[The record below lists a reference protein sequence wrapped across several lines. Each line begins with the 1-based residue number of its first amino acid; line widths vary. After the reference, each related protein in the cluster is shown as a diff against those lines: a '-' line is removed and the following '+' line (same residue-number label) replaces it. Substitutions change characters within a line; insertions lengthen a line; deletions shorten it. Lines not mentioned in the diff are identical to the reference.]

1 MPARF
6 TRRPLVLSLL
16 ALHGATAFA
25 EEAATAPATPTP
37 AVVPAPANVQ
47 ALDAITVSA
56 RAENEYKVEQAS
68 SPKYTAP
75 LRDTPQTVQVVPK
88 RVIEE
93 QGQLT
98 LREML
103 SNVPG
108 ITFGAA
114 EGGNGFG
121 DNITL
126 RGARIDND
134 IQVDGIR
141 DSAQT
146 ARVDPFNLEQL
157 EVVKGASSVYSGAGA
172 VSGTV
177 NMVSKTARADDFVRL
192 GAGVGT
198 DEYYR
203 ATVDANHALSDTAAL
218 RLNVMAHR
226 NESPDRDEVKSER
239 WGIAPSLALGLG
251 TDLRLT
257 LNYVHQENE
266 RIPDRGILWRRPTGE
281 VGEPVPVDKSTYF
294 GWANTDREE
303 AVVDTFTAVVE
314 HDVSKQV
321 SIRNT
326 TRLARTDNFSS
337 LATLNGLVC
346 IDGEPFNATGTCPVA
361 GGDTFSMTGV
371 PGNIRDDLTKVMA
384 NITDVTWK
392 FNTGG
397 VAHTLVTGFALTEE
411 DFERE
416 GWQARTPTNGALP
429 GSVVRDLNDPDP
441 AYDIPFR
448 YFRGGNQVEADVS
461 NRALYVFDTLEFG
474 AHWQLNAGVRYE
486 RNEASYH
493 TDNITVATGEVATTS
508 EAEVGDDLVSSRIGV
523 VYKPVESGS
532 IYAAVGNALTP
543 SATSVVTSC
552 TAIGNNQYCG
562 LDPEETTSYEVGT
575 KWDLFDSRLSL
586 SGALFRNERNSY
598 RVNSADTS
606 EPQKLDGENYVEGI
620 ELGASGKI
628 TDQWAVYAGYS
639 FMDSAVLQGA
649 SDEALEDTQ
658 KDYEVPNTPR
668 HTGNVW
674 TTYLLPGGI
683 ELGYGLRHI
692 GSYKTEAA
700 SITATVP
707 RSTVHNAMIGYRVTR
722 NVFARLNVNNLTDET
737 YWTSVRSHGWG
748 HPGEGRSAV
757 LSVDVTL

>member
-1 MPARF
+1 MCARF
-6 TRRPLVLSLL
+6 TRSPLVLSLI
-16 ALHGATAFA
+16 ALHGSPVLAD
-25 EEAATAPATPTP
+25 EAAPATPVP
-37 AVVPAPANVQ
+37 AVVPVPS
-47 ALDAITVSA
+47 AIQSLEAVTVT
-56 RAENEYKVEQAS
+56 AEADNDYKVDHAS

-75 LRDTPQTVQVVPK
+75 LRDTPQSVQVVPK

-98 LREML
+98 LREIL

-126 RGARIDND
+126 RGSRIDND

-177 NMVSKTARADDFVRL
+177 NMVSKTAKADDFVRL

-203 ATVDANHALSDTAAL
+203 ATVDANRALSDTAAL

-226 NESPDRDEVKSER
+226 NESPDRDEVSASR

-257 LNYVHQENE
+257 VNYVHQENE
-266 RIPDRGILWRRPTGE
+266 RIPDRGILWRRATGG

-294 GWANTDREE
+294 GWSNTDREE
-303 AVVDTFTAVVE
+303 AVVDALTAVIE
-314 HDVSKQV
+314 HDISRQTSV
-321 SIRNT
+321 RNT
-326 TRLARTDNFSS
+326 TRLARTENLSS
-337 LATLNGLVC
+337 LATMNGLVC
-346 IDGEPFNATGTCPVA
+346 IDGVPFNATGTCPVA
-361 GGDTFSMTGV
+361 GGNTFSMTGV
-371 PGNIRDDLTKVMA
+371 PGNIRDDLTDVVA

-392 FNTGG
+392 FSTAGM
-397 VAHTLVTGFALTEE
+397 AHTLVTGFALTEE
-411 DFERE
+411 DFERD
-416 GWQARTPTNGALP
+416 GWQARTLANGALP
-429 GSVVRDLNDPDP
+429 TEVVRDLFDPDP
-441 AYDIPFR
+441 TYDIAFR
-448 YFRGGNQVEADVS
+448 YFRGGNQVQAKVS
-461 NRALYVFDTLEFG
+461 NRALYAFDTLAFNPQ
-474 AHWQLNAGVRYE
+474 WQLNAGLRYE
-486 RNEASYH
+486 RNEASYK
-493 TDNITVATGEVATTS
+493 TTNITVATGAVASVT
-508 EAEVGDDLVSSRIGV
+508 EADVGDDLVSSRIGV
-523 VYKPVESGS
+523 VYKPAEQGS
-532 IYAAVGNALTP
+532 IYAAVGNSLTP
-543 SATSVVTSC
+543 SATTVIASC
-552 TAIGNNQYCG
+552 TASGNNQNCG
-562 LDPEETTSYEVGT
+562 LDPEETTSYELGT
-575 KWDLFDSRLSL
+575 KWDLLDSRLSL

-598 RVNSADTS
+598 RINSADPT
-606 EPQKLDGENYVEGI
+606 EPQRLDGENYVEGI
-620 ELGASGKI
+620 ELGASGKL
-628 TDQWAVYAGYS
+628 TDQWAVYAGYA
-639 FMDSAVLQGA
+639 FMDSEVLQGA
-649 SDEALEDTQ
+649 ANGALIDSQ
-658 KDYEVPNTPR
+658 KGYEVPNTPR

-674 TTYLLPGGI
+674 TTYLLPRGI
-683 ELGYGLRHI
+683 ELGYGLRHT

-700 SITATVP
+700 AVTATVP
-707 RSTVHNAMIGYRVTR
+707 RNTVHNAMVGYRVSR
-722 NVFARLNVNNLTDET
+722 HVFARLNINNLTDET
-737 YWTSVRSHGWG
+737 YWTSVRSQGWG